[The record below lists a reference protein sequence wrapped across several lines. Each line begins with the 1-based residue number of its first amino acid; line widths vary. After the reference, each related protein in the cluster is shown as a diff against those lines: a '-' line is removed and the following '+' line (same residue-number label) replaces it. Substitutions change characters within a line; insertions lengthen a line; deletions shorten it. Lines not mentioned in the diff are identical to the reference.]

1 MLDSIALD
9 VQALVNL
16 LSRLRPELLD
26 QICAKHP
33 GYTETLRPGKL
44 LGQDNAS
51 QSQLLIDL
59 ALNTN
64 GLIKQECLSIHRL
77 LTARLQGSGRLRL
90 IGSTIATV
98 SAGALIAA
106 LTLGIPKLVIAF
118 AVLTVFATA
127 FMLVGECLEG
137 YFGRQRGFREMQ
149 DRLLKNLLEVA
160 DVEAELRLMEFR
172 GNFDGIEPQ
181 IRRLNA
187 VAVTTQQIQHLAG

>member
-9 VQALVNL
+9 IQALVNL

-44 LGQDNAS
+44 LGQDSAS
-51 QSQLLIDL
+51 QSQLLVDL
-59 ALNTN
+59 AMSTK
-64 GLIKQECLSIHRL
+64 GLVKQECLSIYNL
-77 LTARLQGSGRLRL
+77 LSARLRGSVRLRL
-90 IGSTIATV
+90 IGSAIATV

-106 LTLGIPKLVIAF
+106 LTQGIPKLVLAF
-118 AVLTVFATA
+118 AVLTVFAAA

-137 YFGRQRGFREMQ
+137 YFGRQRGLREMQ

-181 IRRLNA
+181 IRKLNT
-187 VAVTTQQIQHLAG
+187 VAITSQQIQHLVG